1 MLRRELK
8 YILLAFLCFSATACS
23 WVKTDTS
30 DCPTGVWLQLEYS
43 YNMLDADAASNH
55 INDAF
60 VVLYD
65 TVGQPQYQFA
75 VTKDVLAA
83 NAGRIEL
90 AGVAEGCYDIVVWSG
105 ASASDYAYSPQ
116 MSYADFRLRLADNSG
131 QTSKDLTALFYGK
144 TDSVC
149 VSSRYAVHRV
159 PMMKDTNRIICLV
172 ESESETNEISPDVY
186 SMELVADNT
195 VLDAGN
201 HIVPSTP
208 TTYLPYSAES
218 DVIND
223 PDLGERHVARFG
235 ISTMRLMAD
244 DNARLVLRLKD
255 TGFEVFNIP
264 LCQYIAQVASL
275 SEINGR
281 PLGVQEYLDR
291 QDQFT
296 FVFCLSSASNAIIRC
311 KVNNWI
317 VRHKDNI
324 NL

>member
-1 MLRRELK
+1 MFIRELK
-8 YILLAFLCFSATACS
+8 YILLALVCLSATACS
-23 WVKTDTS
+23 WVKTDITN
-30 DCPTGVWLQLEYS
+30 CPTGVWLQLEYS
-43 YNMLDADAASNH
+43 YNMLDADAASGH

-60 VVLYD
+60 VILYD
-65 TVGQPQYQFA
+65 TVGQPQYRFA
-75 VTKDVLAA
+75 VTKDVLTA

-90 AGVAEGCYDIVVWSG
+90 TDVAEGCYNIVVWSG
-105 ASASDYAYSPQ
+105 TSARDYSFSPD
-116 MSYADFRLRLADNSG
+116 MSYADFRLRLADTGG
-131 QTSKDLTALFYGK
+131 QTAKNLTALFYGK
-144 TDSVC
+144 ADSVY
-149 VSSRYAVHRV
+149 VSSRHSVHRV
-159 PMMKDTNRIICLV
+159 PMMKDTNKVICIV

-186 SMELVADNT
+186 SMEIVADNS
-195 VLDAGN
+195 VLDADN
-201 HIVPSTP
+201 SVIPSAP
-208 TTYLPYSAES
+208 ITYLPYSAES
-218 DVIND
+218 DVIDD

-244 DNARLVLRLKD
+244 DNARLILRLRD

-281 PLGVQEYLDR
+281 PLSVQEYLDR

-317 VRHKDNI
+317 VRPKDNI
-324 NL
+324 KL